1 MNRLLRQ
8 TGLSVLALSVLASCA
23 SIPSSEQT
31 STLTPPAVKPV
42 LFPMPLV
49 VSTALT
55 LKQIMANPDWMG
67 ILARNAYWNDDG
79 QSVYFSRQAH
89 EAAIKQ
95 YYQQS
100 VAGEPAVELSLEQL
114 HLASQAKG
122 IFDLSRSNKAYIYQG
137 NVFIKNVTTQAVR
150 QLTKQNTTVEGIRFL
165 NNGDLAFWQ
174 DTQVFRI
181 HLKTGLLEQIANI
194 KMAEKPVAF
203 EAKTYI
209 AKQQDRLIE
218 FVALNNQQAKDKKE
232 YQQQLDKMDPTL
244 TARAWYLGEAEKI
257 QTLSLSPDGRYIIL
271 SLIDKNYDYDFGGE
285 NSTGIMAKFISQK
298 GPVEAKSVRAL
309 ISEDTPPGER
319 FVLLNLTNHTQK
331 PINIE
336 GLTGYDDDVF
346 ADIRRENTQVKGQSY
361 QATKMPRKFE
371 LIKDWSRTQ
380 SPIQWQMGEDQ
391 VALMIEAIDN
401 KDRWIATLDLSSG
414 DLHTQHKL
422 HDDAWVNY
430 FHNQFGWLP
439 NTQTLYYLSEQTGYS
454 QLYTK
459 SLDGTE
465 KALTQ
470 GEFVVSDI
478 TVGPKAQYIYYKA
491 NKVHPGIDNVYRVDV
506 NTGKSE
512 QLTHWKGRLNYKLSP
527 EGRRL
532 LLTASKTLQPSE
544 LYIQNIGGEL
554 KQLTHYTSQSFKD
567 YAWQAPMVV
576 KVPSSHGANDI
587 YARVYLPEG
596 FNKDNAKQYPAVM
609 FNHGAGYLQNAHFGF
624 SVYFRE
630 FMFHNL
636 LAQQGY
642 VVMDMDYRGSAG
654 YGRDWRTAVYRQMG
668 HPEVEDL
675 QDGVNWMVN
684 HANVKVNKVGTYG
697 GSYGGFLT
705 FMALFTE
712 PELFQ
717 AGAAL
722 RPVTDWVYYNQPYVS
737 NVLNMPQVDPIAFER
752 SSPIEWAQGLE
763 KPLLIMTG
771 MVDDNVFFQDSV
783 RLVQRL
789 IELEKPMFETAIY
802 PVEPHGF
809 RQPSSWLDEYRRIF
823 KLFET
828 QLK

>member
-1 MNRLLRQ
+1 MNRLFRQ
-8 TGLSVLALSVLASCA
+8 TGLSVLALSVIAGC
-23 SIPSSEQT
+23 T
-31 STLTPPAVKPV
+31 STPTNESTSAISVPAVQPISLPTPPVA
-42 LFPMPLV
+42 
-49 VSTALT
+49 STELT

-79 QSVYFSRQAH
+79 KSVYFSRQAH
-89 EAAIKQ
+89 ESAVKQ
-95 YYQQS
+95 YYQQGINES
-100 VAGEPAVELSLEQL
+100 QASELTLDEL

-137 NVFIKNVTTQAVR
+137 NIFIKNVSTQKVR
-150 QLTKQNTTVEGIRFL
+150 QLTKQNLPVEGIRFL
-165 NNGDLAFWQ
+165 QNGDLSFWHAG
-174 DTQVFRI
+174 TVFQI
-181 HLKTGLLEQIANI
+181 HLKSGLLEQIANI
-194 KMAEKPVAF
+194 KMATKPAEF
-203 EAKTYI
+203 TATTYI
-209 AKQQDRLIE
+209 QKQQDRLIE
-218 FVALNNQQAKDKKE
+218 FVALKNKQAKDQKD
-232 YQQQLDKMDPTL
+232 YQQQLDKLDPTL
-244 TARAWYLGEAEKI
+244 TPKTWYLGDVEKI
-257 QTLSLSPDGRYIIL
+257 QTLSVSPDGRYIIL
-271 SLIDKNYDYDFGGE
+271 SLIDKNYNYDFGGDE
-285 NSTGIMAKFISQK
+285 TTGIMAKFITQK
-298 GPVEAKSVRAL
+298 GPMASTPVRAL
-309 ISEDTPPGER
+309 ISEDKPAGER
-319 FVLLNLTNHTQK
+319 FVLLDLASHTQK
-331 PINIE
+331 QVSFE

-346 ADIRRENTQVKGQSY
+346 TDIRAENKKHKGEHY
-361 QATKMPRKFE
+361 QATKTPRKFE
-371 LIKDWSRTQ
+371 LIKDWSGKQ
-380 SPIQWQMGEDQ
+380 SPIQWQMDGNQ
-391 VALMIEAIDN
+391 VAFMIEAIDN
-401 KDRWIATLDLSSG
+401 KDRWIATLDFSTGEL
-414 DLHTQHKL
+414 DTQHQL
-422 HDDAWVNY
+422 HDNAWVNY
-430 FHNQFGWLP
+430 VHNQFGWLP
-439 NTQTLYYLSEQTGYS
+439 NTQSLYYLSEQTGYS
-454 QLYTK
+454 QLYLK
-459 SLDGTE
+459 SFDGSE

-478 TVGPKAQYIYYKA
+478 IVGPHAQYIYYKA
-491 NKVHPGIDNVYRVDV
+491 NKAHPGIENVYRVDV
-506 NTGKSE
+506 NTGKSD
-512 QLTHWKGRLNYKLSP
+512 QLTHWKGKLTYKLDP
-527 EGRRL
+527 KGKQL
-532 LLTASKTLQPSE
+532 LLTASKRLQPSE
-544 LYIQNIGGEL
+544 LYIQKIGGEL
-554 KQLTHYTSQSFKD
+554 KQLTHYTSKAFSD
-567 YAWQAPMVV
+567 YTWQAPKVV

-587 YARVYLPEG
+587 YARVYLPKG
-596 FNKDNAKQYPAVM
+596 FNKENASQYPAVI

-654 YGRDWRTAVYRQMG
+654 YGRDWRTAIYRQMG

-675 QDGVNWMVN
+675 HDGVNWMVEN
-684 HANVKVNKVGTYG
+684 THVDVNKVGTYG

-722 RPVTDWVYYNQPYVS
+722 RPVTDWAYYNQPYVS
-737 NVLNMPQVDPIAFER
+737 NILNTPQIDPIAFER

-789 IELEKPMFETAIY
+789 IELEKPMFDTAIY